1 MSSPSG
7 GPRLFDASI
16 SNVSLR
22 SAAETSRHRRAAR
35 WGFVLL
41 LPLLIVAMALAVSL
55 FEPRVLSL
63 RNIINILVQS
73 SYLLLFA
80 SAQMVVIL
88 TGGFDLSLGMA
99 VSVISVATALV
110 TTGLAAAD
118 APAWLVLI
126 AGLAVGLGVGLLVG
140 AFNGLFVSWVGI
152 NPFVVTLGSLN
163 ICYGLAT
170 TISGGRPVFNV
181 PDAFTRPLYDGTFI
195 PGIPIPVTLA
205 ILVAVFLYLLLDRT
219 VFGRALYLIGNNP
232 RAASLAGIPS
242 RRYLFLAYVTCS
254 LLAAFGSLMLTAR
267 TGSGEPNLG
276 GSLMLESIAAAV
288 IGGVSLQG
296 GVGGIIPA
304 ILGSIFVTLLS
315 NAMNLLE
322 VGGYVQQILLGCVII
337 AAIFLDRIRA
347 TRA

>member
-1 MSSPSG
+1 MSDVSIAGTSLSPG
-7 GPRLFDASI
+7 T
-16 SNVSLR
+16 
-22 SAAETSRHRRAAR
+22 ETGRHRSAAR

-41 LPLLIVAMALAVSL
+41 LPFLIVAMELGVSL
-55 FEPRVLSL
+55 LEPRVLSL
-63 RNIINILVQS
+63 RNVTNVLVQS

-110 TTGLAAAD
+110 TTALAAAGM
-118 APAWLVLI
+118 PAWLI
-126 AGLAVGLGVGLLVG
+126 AVAGIATGLGVGLLIG
-140 AFNGLFVSWVGI
+140 IFNGTFVSWVGI

-170 TISGGRPVFNV
+170 TISGGRPVFGV
-181 PDAFTRPLYDGTFI
+181 PDAFTHVLYDGTYL
-195 PGIPIPVTLA
+195 PWIPIPVALA
-205 ILVAVFLYLLLDRT
+205 IVVSVLLYLLLDRT

-232 RAASLAGIPS
+232 RAASLAGLPS
-242 RRYLFLAYVTCS
+242 KRYLFLAYVTCS

-296 GVGGIIPA
+296 GVGGIVPV
-304 ILGSIFVTLLS
+304 ILGSIFVTMLS
-315 NAMNLLE
+315 NAMDLLE

-337 AAIFLDRIRA
+337 AAIFLDRVRD
-347 TRA
+347 TRS

>member
-1 MSSPSG
+1 M
-7 GPRLFDASI
+7 FDASI
-16 SNVSLR
+16 FNVSSR
-22 SAAETSRHRRAAR
+22 STAETSWHRRAAR
-35 WGFVLL
+35 WGDVLL
-41 LPLLIVAMALAVSL
+41 MPFLIVAVVLAVSL
-55 FEPRVLSL
+55 VEPRVLSL
-63 RNIINILVQS
+63 RNIVNILVQS
-73 SYLLLFA
+73 GYLLLFA

-99 VSVISVATALV
+99 VSVISVAIALS
-110 TTGLAAAD
+110 TTGLSTAD
-118 APAWLVLI
+118 APAWLIFI
-126 AGLAVGLGVGLLVG
+126 AGLAAGLGIGLLVG
-140 AFNGLFVSWVGI
+140 AFNGLLVSWVGI
-152 NPFVVTLGSLN
+152 NPFIVTLGSLN

-181 PDAFTRPLYDGTFI
+181 PDAFTRPLYDGALI

-205 ILVAVFLYLLLDRT
+205 IIVAVFLYLLLERT

-232 RAASLAGIPS
+232 RAANLAGIPS
-242 RRYLFLAYVTCS
+242 KRYLFLAYVTCS

-296 GVGGIIPA
+296 GVGGIIPV

-315 NAMNLLE
+315 NAMDLLE
-322 VGGYVQQILLGCVII
+322 VGGYVQEILLGCVII